1 MEKEGINMQGITQ
14 IVLAVTLAALI
25 APHIADAEPV
35 AIQAAGYVDVRA
47 GELVTPAL
55 IVVDDGRIVA
65 VNTAK
70 IPDGANTIDLGELI
84 LMPGMIDVHT
94 HLAFDDTTPGWALLP
109 VLWTPADFA
118 LFGVQAARRVL
129 EAGFTTVRDVSAWPG
144 LPDVALARAIER
156 GWVKGPQMF
165 PSAHALGTTGGH
177 CDLTGM
183 RPGILEAT
191 YKEGIADGPDE
202 VTKAVR
208 YQIKHGAK
216 VIKICATAGV
226 ASFESSADA
235 QQFSDAE
242 LNAAV
247 EEANRHGVKV
257 AAHAHG
263 TAGIIAAT
271 RAGVASIE
279 HGSILTKEAADLMV
293 KNGTYLVPT
302 IYLSD
307 MEEEPVSAE
316 VAETDAYRILAE
328 KDAYLSKYVESS
340 FRLAM
345 KKGIKMAL
353 GSDLDAVGSGDNAR
367 ELYSMVR
374 RGLPIAEALR
384 VATINGADLIG
395 VDDRGEI
402 AEGLLADLV
411 AVRGNPLEDVRVME
425 DVSWVMQGGMVV
437 KGD

>member
-1 MEKEGINMQGITQ
+1 MQAIRQ
-14 IVLAVTLAALI
+14 IGLAVTLAALI
-25 APHIADAEPV
+25 APHSADAEPV

-47 GELVTPAL
+47 GKLVTPAL

-70 IPDGANTIDLGELI
+70 APDGAKTIDLGDLI

-94 HLAFDDTTPGWALLP
+94 HLAFDNTTPGWATLP
-109 VLWTPADFA
+109 VLWTPAEFA
-118 LFGVQAARRVL
+118 LFGAQAAGRVL

-144 LPDVALARAIER
+144 MPDVALARAIER
-156 GWVKGPQMF
+156 GWVKGPRMF
-165 PSAHALGTTGGH
+165 PSGHALGITGGH
-177 CDLTGM
+177 CDVTGM
-183 RPGILEAT
+183 IPGVLEPT
-191 YKEGIADGPDE
+191 FKQGIADGADE

-216 VIKICATAGV
+216 IIKICATAGV
-226 ASFESSADA
+226 ASFTASAEA
-235 QQFSDAE
+235 QQFSEAE

-247 EEANRHGVKV
+247 EEATRHGLKV

-279 HGSILTKEAADLMV
+279 HGSILTEKAANLMV

-307 MEEEPVSAE
+307 IEDREIPAE
-316 VAETDAYRILAE
+316 GAEREAYLKLAE
-328 KDAYLSKYVESS
+328 KNAYLNEHVERS

-345 KKGIKMAL
+345 DKGIKMAL
-353 GSDLDAVGSGDNAR
+353 GSDLDGVGSGDNAK

-374 RGLPIAEALR
+374 RGLPKAEALR

-402 AEGLLADLV
+402 AEGLLADLI

-425 DVSWVMQGGMVV
+425 SVQWVMQGGMVV
-437 KGD
+437 KGG

>member
-1 MEKEGINMQGITQ
+1 MRATRQ
-14 IVLAVTLAALI
+14 IGLAVTLAALI
-25 APHIADAEPV
+25 APHPGDAEPV

-55 IVVDDGRIVA
+55 IVVDGERIAA
-65 VNTAK
+65 VKNVSA
-70 IPDGANTIDLGELI
+70 PDGAKIIDLGDSI

-94 HLAFDDTTPGWALLP
+94 HLAFDNTTPGWGTMP
-109 VLWTPADFA
+109 VHRTPADFA
-118 LFGVQAARRVL
+118 LFGARAARRVL
-129 EAGFTTVRDVSAWPG
+129 DAGFTTVRDVSAWPG

-156 GWVKGPQMF
+156 GWVRGPRMF
-165 PSAHALGTTGGH
+165 PSGHALGITGGH
-177 CDLTGM
+177 CDVTGM
-183 RPGILEAT
+183 IPGVLELT
-191 YKEGIADGPDE
+191 YRQGIADGADE

-226 ASFESSADA
+226 ASFTASAEA

-247 EEANRHGVKV
+247 EEATRHGLKV

-279 HGSILTKEAADLMV
+279 HGSILTEKAADLMV

-307 MEEEPVSAE
+307 IEEKQIPE
-316 VAETDAYRILAE
+316 DLAE
-328 KDAYLSKYVESS
+328 REAYLELAAKNAYLNEHVERS
-340 FRLAM
+340 FRLAL
-345 KKGIKMAL
+345 KKNIKMAL
-353 GSDLDAVGSGDNAR
+353 GSDLDGVTSGRNAK

-374 RGLPIAEALR
+374 RGLPKDEALR

-402 AEGLLADLV
+402 AEGLLADLI
-411 AVRGNPLEDVRVME
+411 AVKGNPLEDVRVME
-425 DVSWVMQGGMVV
+425 DVHWVMQGGIVV
-437 KGD
+437 KEN